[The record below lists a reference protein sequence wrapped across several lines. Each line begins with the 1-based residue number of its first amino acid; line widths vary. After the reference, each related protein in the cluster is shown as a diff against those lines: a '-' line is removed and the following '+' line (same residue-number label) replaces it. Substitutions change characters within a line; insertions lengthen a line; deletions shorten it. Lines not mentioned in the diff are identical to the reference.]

1 MDMCFMSI
9 LSMIMVSG
17 GPEPLKSLS
26 THVKGVT
33 SEEKPKKYALEQFL
47 CRYYQEFASF
57 ISLSVYVLLG

>member
-1 MDMCFMSI
+1 
-9 LSMIMVSG
+9 MIMVSG

-47 CRYYQEFASF
+47 CQYYQEFRTF
-57 ISLSVYVLLG
+57 MSLSVYVLLG